1 MVVRVLNYITSFYL
15 DYRAN
20 HKRFRKLPAVF
31 PIVLYNGKRR
41 WTAPTAITDLVETT
55 PVLGEYAL
63 RFQYLL
69 LNERIYTKERLLTIR
84 NIVSTLFLAEG
95 HYDIQLLEEELLA
108 LYDREEDK
116 QAVSLFLNWFR
127 QLALYGKVS
136 SADYEQLDY
145 VYRTKEEVRT
155 MLIATLDQ
163 ERKKIYQQG
172 KAAGV
177 VEGEAVGLVK
187 GRLETQR
194 QTLERLLPFRFDLAE
209 ADQRQLVQ
217 QLAQLQDVQ
226 QLDELVNI
234 LLNKSAALAD
244 FTMLLAKYLLLNK
257 PNA

>member
-1 MVVRVLNYITSFYL
+1 
-15 DYRAN
+15 
-20 HKRFRKLPAVF
+20 
-31 PIVLYNGKRR
+31 
-41 WTAPTAITDLVETT
+41 
-55 PVLGEYAL
+55 
-63 RFQYLL
+63 
-69 LNERIYTKERLLTIR
+69 
-84 NIVSTLFLAEG
+84 
-95 HYDIQLLEEELLA
+95 
-108 LYDREEDK
+108 
-116 QAVSLFLNWFR
+116 
-127 QLALYGKVS
+127 
-136 SADYEQLDY
+136 
-145 VYRTKEEVRT
+145 

-244 FTMLLAKYLLLNK
+244 FTMLLATYLLLNK